1 MKIGNKLSIVI
12 LVLSLVSIIGSI
24 YYYNETYSNNNT
36 HVVKKDKK
44 KEVKEEFSKQNIEFN
59 TELKEDKYLIVSI
72 KNISGKELI
81 DVLFEIEYNGVK
93 LSDFYIQNFKKD
105 GSKTVEIDI
114 NKKSIQESILKIYD
128 LKKDYIYIDEFE
140 FQYNGV
146 KGKVLATSFKNMEFD
161 EYKKIVNDSSIDSTL
176 KENIIKQISEFKD
189 RGKIDEI
196 LLEKNIYSKV
206 SINENTIKFSEENKM
221 TIKNSEEKKEEP
233 NDKEKLSSE
242 ENSNQVEHNNS
253 DIRAIP
259 PSQPVQPAQPV
270 QPSPPVVG
278 NQPGNNVGEVVN
290 PQPSVPSENIVSPPI
305 NQPETN
311 VVAGEGN

>member
-1 MKIGNKLSIVI
+1 MKIGNKLSIFI
-12 LVLSLVSIIGSI
+12 LVLSLVFIIGSI

-93 LSDFYIQNFKKD
+93 LSDLYIQNFKKD

-128 LKKDYIYIDEFE
+128 LKKDYISIDEFE
-140 FQYNGV
+140 FQHNGL
-146 KGKVLATSFKNMEFD
+146 KGKVLAASFKNMEFD
-161 EYKKIVNDSSIDSTL
+161 EYKKIINDSSIEFTL
-176 KENIIKQISEFKD
+176 KENVIKQISEFKD

-206 SINENTIKFSEENKM
+206 SINENTIKFSEEDNI
-221 TIKNSEEKKEEP
+221 TIENLEEKKKEP

-242 ENSNQVEHNNS
+242 ENSKRTENNNPKR
-253 DIRAIP
+253 IIV
-259 PSQPVQPAQPV
+259 QPVEPV
-270 QPSPPVVG
+270 K
-278 NQPGNNVGEVVN
+278 PGNNVGEVVN
-290 PQPSVPSENIVSPPI
+290 PKPSEPSENIISPPI